1 MGLQALR
8 NNKAV
13 IDFNKMELHFLGEA
27 DYQLEKELPEGTD
40 TFQLEL
46 APSGHIVLPCSEFN
60 RSADLQKAD
69 HTLTLITEHATIN
82 HDIPPPP
89 PRPPRNLPVSRQ

>member
-13 IDFNKMELHFLGEA
+13 IDFNKMEMHFLGEA

-46 APSGHIVLPCSEFN
+46 APSGHVVLPCSEFK

-69 HTLTLITEHATIN
+69 HTLTLINEHASIN

-89 PRPPRNLPVSRQ
+89 PRPPSGLPRSSQ